1 MQKSQN
7 VFFFFVLDCHYF
19 NEQATEMFSIWH
31 LLSITLVASFIST
44 TNTLANCPT
53 SCQCNDVSLV
63 VYCGEGNLDVLP
75 IALNPSI
82 QRLQIKNNKI
92 KTIDSSM
99 QFYADLNYLDLSFNH
114 LFNIP
119 PRTFSYQKKL
129 KELHLNHNKVG
140 TITNKTFIG
149 LQSLTVL
156 NLRDNFLDELTKGV
170 FSTLTNLED
179 LNIGQ
184 NRIKHIDADAF
195 EGLAKLRVL
204 YLDDNS
210 MVAVPSPS
218 FVHIPNLAEIYLGV
232 NRFTLIKGGA
242 FENLNEL
249 NRLDIR
255 STLLD
260 TIPVDVFRGIENI
273 RALDISD
280 NQLVRIPSVE
290 LSKLKR
296 LEELYIGQNDFKIV
310 PERAFIGLKNLKKI
324 DISGSIK
331 LITIESGA
339 FLPNSNLEI
348 ISITSNKAFS
358 DLHEGAFSG
367 LPYLKHLMLRDNALV
382 TLTESLTHWS
392 DLETLDLTD
401 NPLTCDCR
409 LSWLRDL
416 LSAKNASHGQE
427 HVLCAYPEKLRG
439 LSLQRTSSD
448 ILGCTQSVSRGQT
461 NLSIIVIGCAAFITA
476 IILISIKCRR
486 RIRDMMVGKWRNVPM
501 SPKEL
506 EYQKT
511 FYDDDFMFRHP
522 HPCGLSSFSTMNHYS
537 YVNPTLR
544 TIPTTEL

>member
-1 MQKSQN
+1 
-7 VFFFFVLDCHYF
+7 
-19 NEQATEMFSIWH
+19 MFLIWH
-31 LLSITLVASFIST
+31 LLLITLVGSFICT
-44 TNTLANCPT
+44 TNTLANCPS
-53 SCQCNDVSLV
+53 SCQCDDISLV
-63 VYCGEGNLDVLP
+63 VNCGEGNLDVLP

-99 QFYADLNYLDLSFNH
+99 QFYADLNFLDLSFNH
-114 LFNIP
+114 LFTIP

-129 KELHLNHNKVG
+129 QELHLNHNKVG
-140 TITNKTFIG
+140 TITNKTFMG
-149 LQSLTVL
+149 LSSLTVL
-156 NLRDNFLDELTKGV
+156 NLRGNFLDELTKGV

-184 NRIKHIDADAF
+184 NRIKHIDDDAF

-210 MVAVPSPS
+210 MVSVPSPS

-232 NRFTLIKGGA
+232 NSFASIKSGS
-242 FENLNEL
+242 FESLKEL
-249 NRLDIR
+249 SRLDLR
-255 STLLD
+255 TTLLD
-260 TIPVDVFRGIENI
+260 TIPLDVFKGIENI

-310 PERAFIGLKNLKKI
+310 PEKAFVGLKNLKKI
-324 DISGSIK
+324 DISGSIM
-331 LITIESGA
+331 LTTIESGA
-339 FLPNSNLEI
+339 FLANSNLES

-358 DLHEGAFSG
+358 DLHEGAFSA
-367 LPYLKHLMLRDNALV
+367 LPYLKHLILRDNALV

-392 DLETLDLTD
+392 DLEILDLTD

-409 LSWLRDL
+409 MLWLRNL
-416 LSAKNASHGQE
+416 LSAKNVTHTQD

-439 LSLQRTSSD
+439 QSLQRISSD
-448 ILGCTQSVSRGQT
+448 VLGCTQSVSRGQT
-461 NLSIIVIGCAAFITA
+461 KLSVILVGCAAFITA
-476 IILISIKCRR
+476 ILLISIKCRR
-486 RIRDMMVGKWRNVPM
+486 QIRDMMVGKWRNVPM

-511 FYDDDFMFRHP
+511 FYDDDFMFRHA

-537 YVNPTLR
+537 YVNPTIR